1 MTRIAVRC
9 ATLKLLRR
17 HRALTVELMDA
28 VSTVRAQPGHQPQI
42 TDQHSVNPSSLN
54 AATHQTVPARH
65 RNTARQVATENVP
78 ATNARRP
85 AEAKVSHT
93 ATAQRQSHPA
103 TFAIPVSTSFHPRS
117 ATPAQPWELATAIPE
132 SFTTSPSSQTRI
144 LPSR

>member
-1 MTRIAVRC
+1 MTKIAVRC

-17 HRALTVELMDA
+17 HRASTVELMDA
-28 VSTVRAQPGHQPQI
+28 VSTAKARPGHQPQI
-42 TDQHSVNPSSLN
+42 TDQHSVNPYTLK
-54 AATHQTVPARH
+54 AATHQTVPARR
-65 RNTARQVATENVP
+65 RNTARQVAPENVP

-85 AEAKVSHT
+85 VEAKVSHT

-103 TFAIPVSTSFHPRS
+103 TFATPVSINFHPRS

-132 SFTTSPSSQTRI
+132 PFTTSPSSQTRI